1 MRLLIITC
9 ILILWRIV
17 KNLFQ
22 SEKTVRLKDLVTS
35 MHEIEDLQFLQME
48 QSMRYEWGDF
58 VDNEGK
64 IPGGVWVVEG
74 PADINFN

>member
-1 MRLLIITC
+1 
-9 ILILWRIV
+9 
-17 KNLFQ
+17 
-22 SEKTVRLKDLVTS
+22 

-64 IPGGVWVVEG
+64 IPSLMK
-74 PADINFN
+74 IKLKIKSTL